1 VSDDRLLLDT
11 VFVQALLNRRDQY
24 YRQALALLPRV
35 RTAKEVW
42 ITEAVLIEVANAL
55 SAVNRLGAVE
65 FIRSCYRTSNM
76 QVVPVDASLLDKALL
91 LYETRP
97 DKTWSLTD
105 CLSFVVME
113 QEELMYAVT
122 ADEHFLQ
129 AGYHTLMGNGR

>member
-65 FIRSCYRTSNM
+65 FTRSCYRTSNM

-91 LYETRP
+91 
-97 DKTWSLTD
+97 
-105 CLSFVVME
+105 
-113 QEELMYAVT
+113 
-122 ADEHFLQ
+122 
-129 AGYHTLMGNGR
+129 